1 MRIPSLKQLAPY
13 GVAVLSVALATV
25 VRLEFGP
32 LLGESAPLLLFA
44 IVVILT
50 SWFGGFWPGLL
61 AIILSLLVS
70 DYFFFAPKYSL
81 FTYDSRLDEIRAI
94 SFGIFGILFSLIF
107 ARLRESIKTEREIRE
122 RFRSLVEGVKDY
134 AIFMLDEHGRVASW
148 NPGVERIKGYRA
160 SEIVGRDFSVFYTP
174 EDVDSGKPQRVLEIA
189 AAEGRYEESGWQ
201 VRRDGSHF
209 WASGVIAA
217 IHDDRSRLRGFTI
230 IMRDVTER
238 KMMEEK
244 VRFFADLNQ
253 ALLPLADPEDIM
265 AAAARMLGEYLG
277 VDRCAYAEIEANEKY
292 LCITSEYT
300 RGDSSG
306 IVGRFSVDDL
316 GVEALRMMRAN
327 RPFVANDVEAAALA
341 GKDLSAYRRAEARA
355 LICAPLSKNGHYVA
369 RMAVIQK
376 TPRNWEPWEVEL
388 VSKVANRCWESVQ
401 RARAM
406 RGLRES
412 EERYRAFIANSS
424 EAIWRFEL
432 ERPIP
437 VNLSEDEQ
445 IEMFF
450 KYAYLAECNDAMARM
465 YGYETAG
472 QIVGARVSDLLVRTD
487 PRNIDQLRAFK
498 RSGFNLT
505 DSESHEADR
514 YGNTRYFLNNL
525 TGILDNG
532 AVVRAWGTQ
541 RDITEQRRAQQAL
554 RESEERLRRISE
566 ATQDSIWEINLETN
580 QLWWS
585 ERARPLFGTRPGDLQ
600 PGLEDWYDRIH
611 PEDAGRVKAR
621 FEKFIRG
628 ADRNWFDEYRF
639 RRADGSYVHIF
650 DQCQK
655 FYDESGNPIL
665 IAGAMSD
672 ITDRV
677 LAEEALRASEE
688 RYRLL
693 TEISPDG
700 VVIVGDDGTIHLAN
714 QSMQRMLG
722 VAPEQVIG
730 RSLFDYFPPRCVDK
744 YRDCLTGLLT
754 SDMPEG
760 QVEIA
765 FRRDDDEVLP
775 AEVSAVRFD
784 WKGRHFAQ
792 FIIHDISGRKLD
804 EAERERLHGEIEAE
818 RNRLRQ
824 ILEQMPVGVA
834 IAEAPS
840 GRPIFCNREAES
852 LWRHPMLLSED
863 YGGYAQY
870 GALREDGSPYAAEE
884 YPIARA
890 LISGEAVK
898 GEEMRYRRGDGTETF
913 FSVDS
918 APIYDSEG
926 RRVSAVATF
935 IDISERKQAEEA
947 LRESEERYRGVAEA
961 ASDVIVA
968 VGEDGRIQL
977 VNSSVEKVFGYTP
990 SEVVGADLTT
1000 LMPEYLRNL
1009 HKAGLKRY
1017 LETGEKHLKWSGVE
1031 LRGLHKDGYEVPIE
1045 VAFNEYFKDG
1055 RRIFTGVIRD
1065 ITERKQAEEAIRE
1078 SEERFAKA
1086 FRASPDGLVISRISD
1101 GVILEV
1107 NDSWA
1112 ELSGYDRDELIGKS
1126 TIDLGLYL
1134 DPADRR
1140 RMLAILKEQN
1150 YVRDFE
1156 FAIKRK
1162 SGESRLIT
1170 FSAEPLELHGEHCWL
1185 TIVRDITER
1194 KRADEALRESEE
1206 RFAKAFLTSPDA
1218 LVISRLADGLIL
1230 EANDSFVS
1238 LSGYDRD
1245 EVIGKSTIDLGIYVD
1260 TSDRRRM
1267 LAILKERNYVR
1278 DFEFMMKRKSGETR
1292 LVAFSAE
1299 PLELRGEH
1307 CWLTVARDITERKR
1321 AEEALRESE
1330 ERFAK
1335 AFRASPDG
1343 LAITRQSD
1351 GVILEVNDSWRQTLG
1366 YGSDEVIGKSWAHF
1380 DFPIDPVDR
1389 RHVRAVLE
1397 KQGYIRDFEMAIKRK
1412 SGEALIA
1419 RISIEPIELRGE
1431 PCFVTIVHDIT
1442 QRKRAEEA
1450 LRESEEQARR
1460 QLAYVEAIYA
1470 TAPVGLC
1477 FVDTEMQY
1485 LSINE
1490 RLAEINGCSVEE
1502 HLGRTV
1508 REVIPRVADTV
1519 EPVCRRVIDTG
1530 EPALNVEQSA
1540 ESANEPGAVRHFI
1553 SSYYPIKNGGGRVLG
1568 VNIVVMEI
1576 TERKKIEEEL
1586 ERLLGQEKAARE
1598 EAEAANR
1605 MKDEFLA
1612 TISHELRTPLT
1623 SILGWAR
1630 MLTGGGLTPPQA
1642 RHALEVIAQSA
1653 QSQNRLIEDI
1663 LDTSRIITGR
1673 LKLDAQPVVIENIF
1687 HAAVDVIR
1695 PSAEAKGIALSEMVD
1710 APDGVVFG
1718 DANRLQ
1724 QALWNLLS
1732 NAVKFTNEGGGI
1744 EARLGRAEGQIE
1756 IAVKDTG
1763 IGIDPRFL
1771 PHVFDRFRQAD
1782 ASSTREYGG
1791 LGIGLAIVRHI
1802 VEMHGGSVSASSP
1815 GKGRGATF
1823 MIRLPLIS
1831 TLRLAPRSGPRAE
1844 AAPPAPAERMDSENG
1859 HRLDGVRVLLVED
1872 NPDTLDMLRFI
1883 FDEAGA
1889 EVIPATSVDDALD
1902 ALERFRPDALVSD
1915 IAMPDRD
1922 GYDLIREI
1930 RSREPEQGGKIPAV
1944 AVTAYARAEDRVRVL
1959 AAGFQMHIAKP
1970 IDPDELIAVVASLT
1984 GNIHY

>member
-1 MRIPSLKQLAPY
+1 MRKPSLKQLAPY
-13 GVAVLSVALATV
+13 GVAILSVALATV
-25 VRLEFGP
+25 VRMEFDP
-32 LLGESAPLLLFA
+32 QLGESAPLLLFVIA
-44 IVVILT
+44 VILT

-94 SFGIFGILFSLIF
+94 SFGIFGIFFSLIF
-107 ARLRESIKTEREIRE
+107 ARLRASIKTEREIRE

-174 EDVDSGKPQRVLEIA
+174 EDVDSGTPQRVLEIA

-201 VRRDGSHF
+201 VRRDGSRF

-217 IHDDRSRLRGFTI
+217 IHDARGGLRGFTI

-253 ALLPLADPEDIM
+253 ALQPLADPEDIM

-292 LCITSEYT
+292 LCITSDYT
-300 RGDSSG
+300 RGDTPG

-376 TPRNWEPWEVEL
+376 TPRNWEPWEVEI
-388 VSKVANRCWESVQ
+388 VTKVANRCWESVQ

-406 RGLRES
+406 RCLRES

-437 VNLSEDEQ
+437 VNLPEDEQ
-445 IEMFF
+445 IEMLF

-465 YGYETAG
+465 YGYENAG

-505 DSESHEADR
+505 DSESHEVDR

-525 TGILDNG
+525 TGILENG

-541 RDITEQRRAQQAL
+541 RDITERRRAEQAL

-566 ATQDSIWEINLETN
+566 ATQDSIWEINLKTN

-611 PEDAGRVKAR
+611 PEDVERVKAH
-621 FEKFIRG
+621 FEKYIRG

-650 DQCQK
+650 DQGQK
-655 FYDESGNPIL
+655 FYDGSGKPIL

-677 LAEEALRASEE
+677 QAEEALRASEE

-714 QSMQRMLG
+714 RSMQQMLG
-722 VAPEQVIG
+722 VTPEQVIG
-730 RSLFDYFPPRCVDK
+730 RSLFDFFPPGCVDQ

-754 SDMPEG
+754 SDMPDG

-765 FRRDDDEVLP
+765 FRRDDGEVLP

-792 FIIHDISGRKLD
+792 FIIHDVRWRKHA
-804 EAERERLHGEIEAE
+804 EVERERLHGEIETE

-824 ILEQMPVGVA
+824 ILEQMPIGVA
-834 IAEAPS
+834 IAEASS
-840 GRPIFCNREAES
+840 GRPIFCNREAEF
-852 LWRHPMLLSED
+852 LWRHPMLHSND

-870 GALREDGSPYAAEE
+870 GALRENGGPYGAEE
-884 YPIARA
+884 YPIARSI
-890 LISGEAVK
+890 ISGEAVK

-913 FSVDS
+913 FSVDA

-926 RRVSAVATF
+926 RRVSAVTTF
-935 IDISERKQAEEA
+935 IDISERKRAEEA

-961 ASDVIVA
+961 ASDVIIA

-990 SEVVGADLTT
+990 SEVVGANLTT
-1000 LMPEYLRNL
+1000 LMPEYMRDQ
-1009 HKAGLKRY
+1009 HKAGMERY
-1017 LETGEKHLKWSGVE
+1017 LETGEKQLKWSGVE
-1031 LRGLHKDGYEVPIE
+1031 LRGLHKDGYEVPVE
-1045 VAFNEYFKDG
+1045 VAFSEYVKDG
-1055 RRIFTGVIRD
+1055 RRIFTG
-1065 ITERKQAEEAIRE
+1065 
-1078 SEERFAKA
+1078 
-1086 FRASPDGLVISRISD
+1086 
-1101 GVILEV
+1101 
-1107 NDSWA
+1107 
-1112 ELSGYDRDELIGKS
+1112 
-1126 TIDLGLYL
+1126 
-1134 DPADRR
+1134 
-1140 RMLAILKEQN
+1140 
-1150 YVRDFE
+1150 
-1156 FAIKRK
+1156 
-1162 SGESRLIT
+1162 
-1170 FSAEPLELHGEHCWL
+1170 
-1185 TIVRDITER
+1185 IVRDITER
-1194 KRADEALRESEE
+1194 KRAEEALRESEE

-1218 LVISRLADGLIL
+1218 LVISRLADGVIL

-1238 LSGYDRD
+1238 MTGYDRH
-1245 EVIGKSTIDLGIYVD
+1245 EVIGRSTIDLGLYVD
-1260 TSDRRRM
+1260 TSDRQRM

-1278 DFEFMMKRKSGETR
+1278 DFEFMIKRKSGETR

-1307 CWLTVARDITERKR
+1307 CWLTVGRDITERKR

-1343 LAITRQSD
+1343 LIITRQSD
-1351 GVILEVNDSWRQTLG
+1351 GVIIEVNDSWRQMLG
-1366 YGSDEVIGKSWAHF
+1366 YGGDEVIGKGWAHF

-1389 RHVRAVLE
+1389 RQVRAILE
-1397 KQGYIRDFEMAIKRK
+1397 EQGYIRDFEMAIKRK

-1442 QRKRAEEA
+1442 QRKQAEEA

-1477 FVDTEMQY
+1477 FVDTDLQY

-1490 RLAEINGCSVEE
+1490 RLAEINGCSVKE

-1508 REVIPRVADTV
+1508 REVIPWIADTV
-1519 EPVCRRVIDTG
+1519 EPVCRRVIETG
-1530 EPALNVEQSA
+1530 EPALNVEQREELAS
-1540 ESANEPGAVRHFI
+1540 EPGAARHFI
-1553 SSYYPIKNGGGRVLG
+1553 SSFYPIKNGGGRVLG

-1695 PSAEAKGIALSEMVD
+1695 PSAEAKGLALSEVVD

-1815 GKGRGATF
+1815 GKGLGATF
-1823 MIRLPLIS
+1823 LIRLPLIS
-1831 TLRLAPRSGPRAE
+1831 TLRLAPRSGQRAE
-1844 AAPPAPAERMDSENG
+1844 APPPAPAERKVLENG

-1922 GYDLIREI
+1922 GYDLIHEI
-1930 RSREPEQGGKIPAV
+1930 RSREPERGGKIPAV

>member
-1 MRIPSLKQLAPY
+1 MDMDYKLRLYLIGGLYQWGIVAFSVHSHSAPRGIMRIPSLKQLAPY

-25 VRLEFGP
+25 VRLEFDP
-32 LLGESAPLLLFA
+32 LLGESAPLLIFIIA
-44 IVVILT
+44 VILT

-94 SFGIFGILFSLIF
+94 SFGIFGILSSLIF

-189 AAEGRYEESGWQ
+189 AAEGRYEESGWH
-201 VRRDGSHF
+201 VRRDGSRF

-217 IHDDRSRLRGFTI
+217 IHDDRGRLRGFTI

-238 KMMEEK
+238 KVMEEK
-244 VRFFADLNQ
+244 IRFFADLNQ
-253 ALLPLADPEDIM
+253 ALQPLADPEDIM

-300 RGDSSG
+300 RGDAPG
-306 IVGRFSVDDL
+306 IVGRFSVDDF

-327 RPFVANDVEAAALA
+327 RPFVANDIEAAALA

-369 RMAVIQK
+369 RMVVSQK
-376 TPRNWEPWEVEL
+376 TPRQWEAWEVEL
-388 VSKVANRCWESVQ
+388 VTKVANRCWESVQ

-432 ERPIP
+432 ERPVP
-437 VNLSEDEQ
+437 ANLPEDEQ
-445 IEMFF
+445 IEMIF

-472 QIVGARVSDLLVRTD
+472 QIVGARISDLLVRTD

-505 DSESHEADR
+505 DSESHEVDR

-525 TGILDNG
+525 TGIVENG

-541 RDITEQRRAQQAL
+541 RDITERRRAEQAL

-600 PGLEDWYDRIH
+600 PGLEDWFDRIH
-611 PEDAGRVKAR
+611 PEDVGRVKAR

-650 DQCQK
+650 DQGQK
-655 FYDESGNPIL
+655 FYDESGKPIL

-677 LAEEALRASEE
+677 QAEEALRASEE

-700 VVIVGDDGTIHLAN
+700 VVIAGDDGTIHLAN

-722 VAPEQVIG
+722 VTPEQVIG
-730 RSLFDYFPPRCVDK
+730 RSLFDFFPPKCVDQF
-744 YRDCLTGLLT
+744 RDCLTGLLT

-765 FRRDDDEVLP
+765 FRRDDGEVLP
-775 AEVSAVRFD
+775 AEVSAVRFE

-792 FIIHDISGRKLD
+792 FIIHDISGRKRE

-824 ILEQMPVGVA
+824 ILEQMPIGVA

-840 GRPIFCNREAES
+840 GRTIFCNREAES
-852 LWRHPMLLSED
+852 LWGHPMLLSDD
-863 YGGYAQY
+863 YGGYTQY
-870 GALREDGSPYAAEE
+870 GALCEDGSPYGAEE
-884 YPIARA
+884 YPIARS

-926 RRVSAVATF
+926 RRVSAVAAF
-935 IDISERKQAEEA
+935 IDISERKRAE
-947 LRESEERYRGVAEA
+947 
-961 ASDVIVA
+961 
-968 VGEDGRIQL
+968 
-977 VNSSVEKVFGYTP
+977 
-990 SEVVGADLTT
+990 
-1000 LMPEYLRNL
+1000 
-1009 HKAGLKRY
+1009 
-1017 LETGEKHLKWSGVE
+1017 
-1031 LRGLHKDGYEVPIE
+1031 
-1045 VAFNEYFKDG
+1045 
-1055 RRIFTGVIRD
+1055 
-1065 ITERKQAEEAIRE
+1065 
-1078 SEERFAKA
+1078 
-1086 FRASPDGLVISRISD
+1086 
-1101 GVILEV
+1101 
-1107 NDSWA
+1107 
-1112 ELSGYDRDELIGKS
+1112 
-1126 TIDLGLYL
+1126 
-1134 DPADRR
+1134 
-1140 RMLAILKEQN
+1140 
-1150 YVRDFE
+1150 
-1156 FAIKRK
+1156 
-1162 SGESRLIT
+1162 
-1170 FSAEPLELHGEHCWL
+1170 
-1185 TIVRDITER
+1185 
-1194 KRADEALRESEE
+1194 EALRESEE

-1218 LVISRLADGLIL
+1218 LVISRLADGAIL

-1245 EVIGKSTIDLGIYVD
+1245 EVIGKSPIDLGLYVD
-1260 TSDRRRM
+1260 PSDRRRM

-1343 LAITRQSD
+1343 LVITRQSD
-1351 GVILEVNDSWRQTLG
+1351 GVILEVNDSWRQMLG
-1366 YGSDEVIGKSWAHF
+1366 YGSDEVIGKGWAHF
-1380 DFPIDPVDR
+1380 DFPIDPTDR
-1389 RHVRAVLE
+1389 RHVRAIME
-1397 KQGYIRDFEMAIKRK
+1397 EQGYIRDFEMAIKRK

-1477 FVDTEMQY
+1477 FVDTDLQY

-1508 REVIPRVADTV
+1508 REVIPQMADTV
-1519 EPVCRRVIDTG
+1519 EPVCRRVIETG

-1540 ESANEPGAVRHFI
+1540 ESANELGAARHFI
-1553 SSYYPIKNGGGRVLG
+1553 TSYYPIKNGGGRVLG

-1630 MLTGGGLTPPQA
+1630 MLTGGGLTQPQA

-1673 LKLDAQPVVIENIF
+1673 LKLDAQPVLIENIF

-1695 PSAEAKGIALSEMVD
+1695 PSAEAKGIALSEVVD
-1710 APDGVVFG
+1710 TPDGVVFG

-1732 NAVKFTNEGGGI
+1732 NAVKFTNEGGRI

-1791 LGIGLAIVRHI
+1791 LSIGLAIVRHI
-1802 VEMHGGSVSASSP
+1802 VEMHGGSVLASSP

-1831 TLRLAPRSGPRAE
+1831 KLRLAPRSGPRAE
-1844 AAPPAPAERMDSENG
+1844 APPPAPAERMVLENG

-1930 RSREPEQGGKIPAV
+1930 RSRDPERGGKIPAV

>member
-25 VRLEFGP
+25 VRLEFDP
-32 LLGESAPLLLFA
+32 LLGESAPLLIFIIA
-44 IVVILT
+44 VILT

-94 SFGIFGILFSLIF
+94 SFGIFGILSSLIF

-189 AAEGRYEESGWQ
+189 AAEGRYEESGWH
-201 VRRDGSHF
+201 VRRDGSRF

-217 IHDDRSRLRGFTI
+217 IHDDRGRLRGFTI

-238 KMMEEK
+238 KVMEEK
-244 VRFFADLNQ
+244 IRFFADLNQ
-253 ALLPLADPEDIM
+253 ALQPLADPEDIM

-300 RGDSSG
+300 RGDAPG

-327 RPFVANDVEAAALA
+327 RPFVANDIEAAALA

-369 RMAVIQK
+369 RMVVSQK
-376 TPRNWEPWEVEL
+376 TPRQWEAWEVEL
-388 VSKVANRCWESVQ
+388 VTKVANRCWESVQ

-432 ERPIP
+432 ERPVP
-437 VNLSEDEQ
+437 ANLPEDEQ
-445 IEMFF
+445 IEMIFE
-450 KYAYLAECNDAMARM
+450 YAYLAECNDAMARM

-472 QIVGARVSDLLVRTD
+472 QIVGARISDLLVRTD

-505 DSESHEADR
+505 DSESHEVDR

-525 TGILDNG
+525 TGIVENG

-541 RDITEQRRAQQAL
+541 RDITERRRAEQAL

-600 PGLEDWYDRIH
+600 PGLEEWFDRIH
-611 PEDAGRVKAR
+611 PEDVGRVKAR

-639 RRADGSYVHIF
+639 CRADGSYVHIF
-650 DQCQK
+650 DQGQK
-655 FYDESGNPIL
+655 FYDESGKPIL

-677 LAEEALRASEE
+677 QAEEALRASEE

-700 VVIVGDDGTIHLAN
+700 VVIAGDDGTIHLAN

-722 VAPEQVIG
+722 VTPEQVIG
-730 RSLFDYFPPRCVDK
+730 RSLFDFFPPKCVDQF
-744 YRDCLTGLLT
+744 RDCLTGLLT

-765 FRRDDDEVLP
+765 FRRDDGEVLP
-775 AEVSAVRFD
+775 AEVSAVRFE

-792 FIIHDISGRKLD
+792 FIIHDISGRKRE

-824 ILEQMPVGVA
+824 ILEQMPIGVA

-840 GRPIFCNREAES
+840 GRTIFCNREAES
-852 LWRHPMLLSED
+852 LWGHPMLLSDD
-863 YGGYAQY
+863 YGGYTQY
-870 GALREDGSPYAAEE
+870 GALCEDGSPYGAEE
-884 YPIARA
+884 YPIARS

-926 RRVSAVATF
+926 RRVSAVAAF
-935 IDISERKQAEEA
+935 IDISERKRAEEA
-947 LRESEERYRGVAEA
+947 L
-961 ASDVIVA
+961 
-968 VGEDGRIQL
+968 
-977 VNSSVEKVFGYTP
+977 
-990 SEVVGADLTT
+990 
-1000 LMPEYLRNL
+1000 
-1009 HKAGLKRY
+1009 
-1017 LETGEKHLKWSGVE
+1017 
-1031 LRGLHKDGYEVPIE
+1031 
-1045 VAFNEYFKDG
+1045 
-1055 RRIFTGVIRD
+1055 
-1065 ITERKQAEEAIRE
+1065 RE

-1086 FRASPDGLVISRISD
+1086 FRASPDSLVISRISD
-1101 GVILEV
+1101 GLILEV

-1126 TIDLGLYL
+1126 TIDLGLYV
-1134 DPADRR
+1134 DPADRQ

-1156 FAIKRK
+1156 FAMKRK

-1194 KRADEALRESEE
+1194 KRAEEALRESEE

-1218 LVISRLADGLIL
+1218 LVISRLADGAIL

-1245 EVIGKSTIDLGIYVD
+1245 EVIGKSPIDLGLYVD
-1260 TSDRRRM
+1260 PSDRRRM

-1343 LAITRQSD
+1343 LVITRQSD
-1351 GVILEVNDSWRQTLG
+1351 GVILEVNDSWRQMLG
-1366 YGSDEVIGKSWAHF
+1366 YGSDEVIGKGWAHF
-1380 DFPIDPVDR
+1380 DFPIDPTDR
-1389 RHVRAVLE
+1389 RHVRAILE
-1397 KQGYIRDFEMAIKRK
+1397 EQGYIRDFEMAIKRK

-1477 FVDTEMQY
+1477 FVDTDLQY

-1508 REVIPRVADTV
+1508 REVIPQMADTV
-1519 EPVCRRVIDTG
+1519 EPVCRRVIETG

-1540 ESANEPGAVRHFI
+1540 ESANEQGAARHFI
-1553 SSYYPIKNGGGRVLG
+1553 TSYYPIKNGGGRVLG

-1630 MLTGGGLTPPQA
+1630 MLTGGGLTQPQA

-1673 LKLDAQPVVIENIF
+1673 LKLDAQPVLIENIF

-1695 PSAEAKGIALSEMVD
+1695 PSAEAKGIALSEVVD
-1710 APDGVVFG
+1710 TPDGVVFG

-1732 NAVKFTNEGGGI
+1732 NAVKFTNEGGRI
-1744 EARLGRAEGQIE
+1744 ETRLGRAEGQIE

-1802 VEMHGGSVSASSP
+1802 VEMHGGSVLASSP

-1831 TLRLAPRSGPRAE
+1831 KLRLAPRSGPRAE
-1844 AAPPAPAERMDSENG
+1844 APPPAPAERMILEND

-1930 RSREPEQGGKIPAV
+1930 RSRDPERGGKIPAV

>member
-1 MRIPSLKQLAPY
+1 MRIPTLKQLAPY

-25 VRLEFGP
+25 VRLEFDP
-32 LLGESAPLLLFA
+32 LLGESAPLLIFVIA
-44 IVVILT
+44 VILT

-61 AIILSLLVS
+61 ASILSLLVS

-94 SFGIFGILFSLIF
+94 SFGILGILSSLIF
-107 ARLRESIKTEREIRE
+107 GRLRESIKSEREIRE

-134 AIFMLDEHGRVASW
+134 AIFMLDEQGRVASW
-148 NPGVERIKGYRA
+148 NPGVERVKGYRA

-174 EDVDSGKPQRVLEIA
+174 EDVESGKPQRVLEIA

-201 VRRDGSHF
+201 VRRDGSRF

-238 KMMEEK
+238 KIMEEK

-253 ALLPLADPEDIM
+253 ALQPLADPEDIM

-300 RGDSSG
+300 RGDAPG

-369 RMAVIQK
+369 RMAVSQK
-376 TPRNWEPWEVEL
+376 TPRDWEPWEVEL
-388 VSKVANRCWESVQ
+388 VTKVANRCWESVQ

-424 EAIWRFEL
+424 EAIWRFEF

-437 VNLSEDEQ
+437 VNLPEDEQ

-472 QIVGARVSDLLVRTD
+472 QIVGARISDLLVRTD

-505 DSESHEADR
+505 DSESHEVDR

-525 TGILDNG
+525 TGIIENG

-541 RDITEQRRAQQAL
+541 RDITERRRAEQAL

-566 ATQDSIWEINLETN
+566 ATQDSIWEINLKTN

-611 PEDAGRVKAR
+611 PEDVGRVKAR
-621 FEKFIRG
+621 FEKFIRD

-639 RRADGSYVHIF
+639 RRADGAYVHIF
-650 DQCQK
+650 DQGQK
-655 FYDESGNPIL
+655 FYDEGGKPIL

-677 LAEEALRASEE
+677 QAEEALRASEE

-700 VVIVGDDGTIHLAN
+700 VVIAGDDGTIHLAN

-722 VAPEQVIG
+722 VTPEQVIG
-730 RSLFDYFPPRCVDK
+730 RSLFDFFPPKCVDQF
-744 YRDCLTGLLT
+744 RDCLTGLLT

-765 FRRDDDEVLP
+765 FRRDDGEVLP

-792 FIIHDISGRKLD
+792 FIIHDVSGRKHA

-852 LWRHPMLLSED
+852 LWRHSMLLSDD
-863 YGGYAQY
+863 YGGYTQY
-870 GALREDGSPYAAEE
+870 GALREDGSPYGAED
-884 YPIARA
+884 YPVARS

-961 ASDVIVA
+961 ASDVIIA
-968 VGEDGRIQL
+968 VGEDGLIQL

-990 SEVVGADLTT
+990 SEVVGANLTT
-1000 LMPEYLRNL
+1000 LMPEYLRDL
-1009 HKAGLKRY
+1009 HKTGMERY

-1031 LRGLHKDGYEVPIE
+1031 LRGLHKDGYEVPVE
-1045 VAFNEYFKDG
+1045 VAFSEYVKDG
-1055 RRIFTGVIRD
+1055 RRIFTG
-1065 ITERKQAEEAIRE
+1065 
-1078 SEERFAKA
+1078 
-1086 FRASPDGLVISRISD
+1086 
-1101 GVILEV
+1101 
-1107 NDSWA
+1107 
-1112 ELSGYDRDELIGKS
+1112 
-1126 TIDLGLYL
+1126 
-1134 DPADRR
+1134 
-1140 RMLAILKEQN
+1140 
-1150 YVRDFE
+1150 
-1156 FAIKRK
+1156 
-1162 SGESRLIT
+1162 
-1170 FSAEPLELHGEHCWL
+1170 
-1185 TIVRDITER
+1185 IVRDITER
-1194 KRADEALRESEE
+1194 KRAEEALRESEE

-1218 LVISRLADGLIL
+1218 LVISSLADGVIL

-1245 EVIGKSTIDLGIYVD
+1245 EVIGKSTIDLGLHVD
-1260 TSDRRRM
+1260 ASDRWRM

-1307 CWLTVARDITERKR
+1307 CWLTVGRDITERKR

-1343 LAITRQSD
+1343 LIITRQSD
-1351 GVILEVNDSWRQTLG
+1351 GVIFEVNDSWRQMLG
-1366 YGSDEVIGKSWAHF
+1366 YGSDEVIGKSWAQF
-1380 DFPIDPVDR
+1380 GFPIDPTDR
-1389 RHVRAVLE
+1389 RHVRAILE
-1397 KQGYIRDFEMAIKRK
+1397 EQGYIRDFEMAIKRK
-1412 SGEALIA
+1412 SGESLIA

-1477 FVDTEMQY
+1477 FVDTDLQY

-1490 RLAEINGCSVEE
+1490 RLAEINGRSVEE

-1508 REVIPRVADTV
+1508 REVIPQIADTV
-1519 EPVCRRVIDTG
+1519 EPVCRGVIETG

-1540 ESANEPGAVRHFI
+1540 ELASEPGAARHFI
-1553 SSYYPIKNGGGRVLG
+1553 SSFYPIKNGGGRVLG

-1695 PSAEAKGIALSEMVD
+1695 PSAEAKGLALSEVVD
-1710 APDGVVFG
+1710 APEGVVFA

-1732 NAVKFTNEGGGI
+1732 NAVKFTNEGGSI

-1844 AAPPAPAERMDSENG
+1844 APPPPAERKVLENG

-1984 GNIHY
+1984 GSIHF

>member
-25 VRLEFGP
+25 VRLEFDP
-32 LLGESAPLLLFA
+32 LLGESAPLLIFIIA
-44 IVVILT
+44 VILT

-94 SFGIFGILFSLIF
+94 SFGIFGILSSLIF

-189 AAEGRYEESGWQ
+189 AAEGRYEESGWH
-201 VRRDGSHF
+201 VRRDGSRF

-217 IHDDRSRLRGFTI
+217 IHDDRGRLRGFTI

-238 KMMEEK
+238 KVMEEK
-244 VRFFADLNQ
+244 IRFFADLNQ
-253 ALLPLADPEDIM
+253 ALQPLADPEDIM

-300 RGDSSG
+300 RGDAPG

-327 RPFVANDVEAAALA
+327 RPFVANDIEAAALA

-369 RMAVIQK
+369 RMVVSQK
-376 TPRNWEPWEVEL
+376 TPRQWEAWEVEL
-388 VSKVANRCWESVQ
+388 VTKVANRCWESVQ

-432 ERPIP
+432 ERPVP
-437 VNLSEDEQ
+437 ANLPEDEQ
-445 IEMFF
+445 IEMIF

-472 QIVGARVSDLLVRTD
+472 QIVGARISDLLVRTD

-505 DSESHEADR
+505 DSESHEVDR

-525 TGILDNG
+525 TGIVENG

-541 RDITEQRRAQQAL
+541 RDITERRRAEQAL

-600 PGLEDWYDRIH
+600 PGLEDWFDRIH
-611 PEDAGRVKAR
+611 PEDVGRVKAR

-650 DQCQK
+650 DQGQK
-655 FYDESGNPIL
+655 FYDESGKPIL

-677 LAEEALRASEE
+677 QAEEALRASEE

-700 VVIVGDDGTIHLAN
+700 VVIAGDDGTIHLAN

-722 VAPEQVIG
+722 VTPEQVIG
-730 RSLFDYFPPRCVDK
+730 RSLFDFFPPKCVDQF
-744 YRDCLTGLLT
+744 RDCLTGLLT

-765 FRRDDDEVLP
+765 FRRDDGEVLP
-775 AEVSAVRFD
+775 AEVSAVRFE

-792 FIIHDISGRKLD
+792 FIIHDISGRKRE

-824 ILEQMPVGVA
+824 ILEQMPIGVA

-840 GRPIFCNREAES
+840 GRTIFCNREAES
-852 LWRHPMLLSED
+852 LWGHPMLLSDD
-863 YGGYAQY
+863 YGGYTQY
-870 GALREDGSPYAAEE
+870 GALCEDGSPYGAEE
-884 YPIARA
+884 YPIARS

-926 RRVSAVATF
+926 RRVSAVAAF
-935 IDISERKQAEEA
+935 IDISERKRAE
-947 LRESEERYRGVAEA
+947 
-961 ASDVIVA
+961 
-968 VGEDGRIQL
+968 
-977 VNSSVEKVFGYTP
+977 
-990 SEVVGADLTT
+990 
-1000 LMPEYLRNL
+1000 
-1009 HKAGLKRY
+1009 
-1017 LETGEKHLKWSGVE
+1017 
-1031 LRGLHKDGYEVPIE
+1031 
-1045 VAFNEYFKDG
+1045 
-1055 RRIFTGVIRD
+1055 
-1065 ITERKQAEEAIRE
+1065 
-1078 SEERFAKA
+1078 
-1086 FRASPDGLVISRISD
+1086 
-1101 GVILEV
+1101 
-1107 NDSWA
+1107 
-1112 ELSGYDRDELIGKS
+1112 
-1126 TIDLGLYL
+1126 
-1134 DPADRR
+1134 
-1140 RMLAILKEQN
+1140 
-1150 YVRDFE
+1150 
-1156 FAIKRK
+1156 
-1162 SGESRLIT
+1162 
-1170 FSAEPLELHGEHCWL
+1170 
-1185 TIVRDITER
+1185 
-1194 KRADEALRESEE
+1194 EALRESEE

-1218 LVISRLADGLIL
+1218 LVISRLADGAIL

-1245 EVIGKSTIDLGIYVD
+1245 EVIGKSPIDLGLYVD
-1260 TSDRRRM
+1260 PSDRRRM

-1343 LAITRQSD
+1343 LVITRQSD
-1351 GVILEVNDSWRQTLG
+1351 GVILEVNDSWRQMLG
-1366 YGSDEVIGKSWAHF
+1366 YGSDEVIGKGWAHF
-1380 DFPIDPVDR
+1380 DFPIDPTDR
-1389 RHVRAVLE
+1389 RHVRAILE
-1397 KQGYIRDFEMAIKRK
+1397 EQGYIRDFEMAIKRK

-1477 FVDTEMQY
+1477 FVDTDLQY

-1508 REVIPRVADTV
+1508 REVIPQMADTV
-1519 EPVCRRVIDTG
+1519 EPVCRRVIETG

-1540 ESANEPGAVRHFI
+1540 ESANELGAARHFI
-1553 SSYYPIKNGGGRVLG
+1553 TSYYPIKNGGGRVLG

-1630 MLTGGGLTPPQA
+1630 MLTGGGLTQPQA

-1673 LKLDAQPVVIENIF
+1673 LKLDAQPVLIENIF

-1695 PSAEAKGIALSEMVD
+1695 PSAEAKGIALSEVVD
-1710 APDGVVFG
+1710 TPDGVVFG

-1732 NAVKFTNEGGGI
+1732 NAVKFTNEGGRI
-1744 EARLGRAEGQIE
+1744 EARLGRAVGQIE

-1802 VEMHGGSVSASSP
+1802 VEMHGGSVLASSP

-1831 TLRLAPRSGPRAE
+1831 KLRLAPRSGPRAE
-1844 AAPPAPAERMDSENG
+1844 APPPAPAERMVLENG

-1930 RSREPEQGGKIPAV
+1930 RSRDPERGGKIPAV

>member
-1 MRIPSLKQLAPY
+1 M
-13 GVAVLSVALATV
+13 
-25 VRLEFGP
+25 EFDP
-32 LLGESAPLLLFA
+32 LLGESAPLLLFVIA
-44 IVVILT
+44 VILT
-50 SWFGGFWPGLL
+50 SWLGGFWPGLL

-81 FTYDSRLDEIRAI
+81 FTYDSKLDEIRAI
-94 SFGIFGILFSLIF
+94 SFGIFGILSSLIF
-107 ARLRESIKTEREIRE
+107 ARLRASVKAEREIRE

-148 NPGVERIKGYRA
+148 NPGVERVKGYRA

-201 VRRDGSHF
+201 VRRDGSRF

-217 IHDDRSRLRGFTI
+217 VHDDRSRLRGFTI

-253 ALLPLADPEDIM
+253 ALQPLADPEEIM

-300 RGDSSG
+300 RGDTPG

-388 VSKVANRCWESVQ
+388 VTKVANRCWESVQ

-437 VNLSEDEQ
+437 ANLPEDEQ

-505 DSESHEADR
+505 DSESHEVDR

-525 TGILDNG
+525 TGILENG

-541 RDITEQRRAQQAL
+541 RDITDRRRAQQAL

-611 PEDAGRVKAR
+611 PEDVGRVRAR

-655 FYDESGNPIL
+655 FYDESGKPIL

-677 LAEEALRASEE
+677 QAEEALRASEE

-700 VVIVGDDGTIHLAN
+700 VVIVGDDATIHLAN
-714 QSMQRMLG
+714 QSMQWMLG
-722 VAPEQVIG
+722 VTPEQVIG
-730 RSLFDYFPPRCVDK
+730 RSLFDFFPPGCVDQ

-765 FRRDDDEVLP
+765 FRRDDGEVLP

-792 FIIHDISGRKLD
+792 FIIHDVSGRKHA

-824 ILEQMPVGVA
+824 ILEQMPIGVA

-852 LWRHPMLLSED
+852 LWRHSMLLSDD
-863 YGGYAQY
+863 YGGFAQY
-870 GALREDGSPYAAEE
+870 GALREYDSPYGAEE
-884 YPIARA
+884 YPIARSI
-890 LISGEAVK
+890 ISGEAVK

-935 IDISERKQAEEA
+935 IDISERKRAEEA

-961 ASDVIVA
+961 ASDVIIA

-990 SEVVGADLTT
+990 PEVVGADLTT
-1000 LMPEYLRNL
+1000 LMPEYLRDL
-1009 HKAGLKRY
+1009 HKTGMERY

-1031 LRGLHKDGYEVPIE
+1031 LRGLHKDGYEVPVE
-1045 VAFNEYFKDG
+1045 VAFSEYVKDG
-1055 RRIFTGVIRD
+1055 RRIFTG
-1065 ITERKQAEEAIRE
+1065 
-1078 SEERFAKA
+1078 
-1086 FRASPDGLVISRISD
+1086 
-1101 GVILEV
+1101 
-1107 NDSWA
+1107 
-1112 ELSGYDRDELIGKS
+1112 
-1126 TIDLGLYL
+1126 
-1134 DPADRR
+1134 
-1140 RMLAILKEQN
+1140 
-1150 YVRDFE
+1150 
-1156 FAIKRK
+1156 
-1162 SGESRLIT
+1162 
-1170 FSAEPLELHGEHCWL
+1170 
-1185 TIVRDITER
+1185 IVRDITER
-1194 KRADEALRESEE
+1194 KRAEEALRESEE

-1218 LVISRLADGLIL
+1218 LVISRLADGVIL

-1238 LSGYDRD
+1238 LTGYDRD
-1245 EVIGKSTIDLGIYVD
+1245 EVIGKSTIDLGLYVD

-1278 DFEFMMKRKSGETR
+1278 DFEFIMKRKSGETR

-1307 CWLTVARDITERKR
+1307 CWLTVGRDITERKR

-1343 LAITRQSD
+1343 LSITRQSD

-1380 DFPIDPVDR
+1380 EFPIDPADR
-1389 RHVRAVLE
+1389 RRVRAILE
-1397 KQGYIRDFEMAIKRK
+1397 EQGYVRDFEMAIKRK

-1442 QRKRAEEA
+1442 QRKLAEEA

-1477 FVDTEMQY
+1477 FVDTDLQY

-1490 RLAEINGCSVEE
+1490 RLAEINGRSVEE

-1508 REVIPRVADTV
+1508 REVIPQIADTV
-1519 EPVCRRVIDTG
+1519 EPVCRRVIETG
-1530 EPALNVEQSA
+1530 EPALNVEQSV
-1540 ESANEPGAVRHFI
+1540 ESASEPGAARHFI
-1553 SSYYPIKNGGGRVLG
+1553 SSFYPIKNGGGRVLG

-1695 PSAEAKGIALSEMVD
+1695 PSAEAKGLALSEVVD

-1756 IAVKDTG
+1756 ISVKDTG

-1802 VEMHGGSVSASSP
+1802 VEMHGGGVSASSP

-1831 TLRLAPRSGPRAE
+1831 TLRLAPGSGSRAE
-1844 AAPPAPAERMDSENG
+1844 APPPAPVERKILENG

-1930 RSREPEQGGKIPAV
+1930 RSREPERGGKIPAV